1 MDSATGSSPVL
12 IAGTSHRTFIFRMV
26 AIALRSYKPLTRI
39 EGLLKEVEIEQRSCY
54 KDWDTPFEPYADRT
68 VRSALIVRAPW
79 ADLLVTGKKRWELRT
94 RQSHK
99 RELIGIIEAGKKAI
113 IGVVQIVDSLG
124 PLSNDELRRSE
135 HMHMIPAAM
144 LDAFQRHRT
153 AWVMARAHQFE
164 VPIPCVVPNG
174 AQLFVTLD
182 AGTARR
188 LSDQL
193 AIDQEIGT
201 ESHAFITGSQAT
213 MLPEC
218 LGV

>member
-1 MDSATGSSPVL
+1 
-12 IAGTSHRTFIFRMV
+12 
-26 AIALRSYKPLTRI
+26 
-39 EGLLKEVEIEQRSCY
+39 
-54 KDWDTPFEPYADRT
+54 
-68 VRSALIVRAPW
+68 
-79 ADLLVTGKKRWELRT
+79 VTGKKRWELRT

-99 RELIGIIEAGKKAI
+99 RELVGIIEAGRKVV

-135 HMHMIPAAM
+135 HMHLIPAAM

-153 AWVMARAHQFE
+153 AWVMAQAHRFE
-164 VPIPCVVPNG
+164 IPIPCVVPNG

-193 AIDQEIGT
+193 AIEQRLGT
-201 ESHAFITGSQAT
+201 ESHALKTGSQAT
-213 MLPEC
+213 MLPEH